1 MFGER
6 SDVPERVDLVVL
18 RVLLDV
24 ELAVAGGQMLLVRR
38 ASWMIVLTSA
48 AVTAAFAAAE
58 GCRRGGGGAGEVVG
72 YGSETSVA
80 EGSER
85 KALISSLMIC
95 CT

>member
-58 GCRRGGGGAGEVVG
+58 GCREGGGGAGEVVK